1 MASLSIK
8 TEGATVVSK
17 TTF

>member
-17 TTF
+17 TPF